1 MSDVALI
8 AITMPDGSVTIRRYI
23 VHLRNPRGEL
33 MGLRTPDDEHIRAS
47 LARQGWQ
54 DFPWKLVSPTELPPR
69 AFRAAWRLD
78 PSLPR
83 RERLRVDMPAARE
96 IHRDRIRARR
106 APLLSA
112 LDVEYQ
118 RADEGGDQERKRQ
131 VAQRKQRLRDATQ
144 DPRIEAAQTPEELL
158 AIDPLAEIEPEVE
171 LTRISRRS

>member
-96 IHRDRIRARR
+96 IHRERIRARR
-106 APLLSA
+106 APLFAA
-112 LDVEYQ
+112 LDAEYM
-118 RADEGGDQERKRQ
+118 RADERGD
-131 VAQRKQRLRDATQ
+131 VAEKQRVATLRQHLRDAPA
-144 DPRIEAAQTPEELL
+144 DPRIEAATTPEEL
-158 AIDPLAEIEPEVE
+158 AAVDPLSDTEE
-171 LTRISRRS
+171 RSPRDGRQVR